1 MGISMGILMLVWE
14 FYNLSQR
21 TKLDTLLLKIQS
33 FDITTNIKKLQQTFV
48 FYISFN
54 ISMWQQGF
62 THVVS
67 ETIAV
72 FLSIVVMHEEHR
84 KEKGPTKS

>member
-1 MGISMGILMLVWE
+1 
-14 FYNLSQR
+14 
-21 TKLDTLLLKIQS
+21 
-33 FDITTNIKKLQQTFV
+33 
-48 FYISFN
+48 
-54 ISMWQQGF
+54 MWQQGF